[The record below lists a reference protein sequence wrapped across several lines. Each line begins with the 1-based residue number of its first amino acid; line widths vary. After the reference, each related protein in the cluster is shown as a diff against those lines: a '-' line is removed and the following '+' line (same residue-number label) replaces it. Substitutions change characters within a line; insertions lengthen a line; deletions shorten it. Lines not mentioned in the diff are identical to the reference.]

1 MASNGL
7 QYFTTYLQ
15 SHEERYAK
23 FRDEAYQELVLQ
35 KQMEDEYRK
44 ALRER
49 EKVLQDA
56 INKARKGEE
65 EGINKLELIKEERA
79 LNQAIIASQNEGR
92 DSRLKIR
99 EGLQDQLTV
108 PQAAQTKLAD
118 AANTL
123 ATSGG
128 LIVDPAGV
136 KSLIEGQV
144 NDVAASI
151 KGGTRSAASTAQQL
165 WKQLQTD
172 KSWARLS
179 AADIDALEQSITA
192 KFGLDTVNIGGVSGD
207 ALLDTP
213 QDVLLQKEEDALLAQ
228 EGGAY
233 GVSAL
238 RRLLAELEALKKEG
252 SQAAI
257 DAKQAE
263 IDAALGPEKAELDKI
278 RRELSKEPVPFQ
290 PAEADVRKRAAE
302 KYGFEAPAFMKQ
314 QFARDVLGTDK
325 NKLLHYDAIQA
336 AKSSPISKESD
347 TYKQALM
354 LSQNRKMLGETK
366 AQQRQN
372 IIDMAVKFAGDDIDL
387 RDEFLIAYHQ
397 ILMNEDRAKYEPSEV
412 LPEPERMADIED
424 VLSPRGLT
432 GVDPEARLAEAE
444 RDFNLQQRIADKM
457 VALTNEQIRLEQSQA
472 VVNDKDPAIA
482 ERLLRIKDDK
492 ERLVALSREA
502 EKTGRFVK
510 DTTVGRS
517 EMTDAAL
524 SAAATERDKALF
536 PEPRPKSPVAIKP
549 SADTALKRLQQ
560 QLTIEDLFKS
570 DI

>member
-472 VVNDKDPAIA
+472 VVNDRDPAIA

>member
-35 KQMEDEYRK
+35 KQMDDEYRK

-99 EGLQDQLTV
+99 EGLQDQLIV

-144 NDVAASI
+144 NDVAASV

-192 KFGLDTVNIGGVSGD
+192 QFGLDTVNIGGVSGD

-263 IDAALGPEKAELDKI
+263 IDAALGPEKAQLDKI
-278 RRELSKEPVPFQ
+278 REELSKPPVPFQ

-372 IIDMAVKFAGDDIDL
+372 IIDMAVKFAKDDTAL

-457 VALTNEQIRLEQSQA
+457 VALTNEQIRLEKLDARQSDPA
-472 VVNDKDPAIA
+472 TVEALRKIKEDKD
-482 ERLLRIKDDK
+482 RLLT
-492 ERLVALSREA
+492 LSAEA
-502 EKTGRFVK
+502 KRAGRFVK
-510 DTTVGRS
+510 DTAVGRS

>member
-79 LNQAIIASQNEGR
+79 LNQAIISSQNEGR

-472 VVNDKDPAIA
+472 VVNDRDPAIA